1 MLTSYF
7 AGPIIQISIIRSNY
21 TRLNI
26 IAACTIIIIIPPF
39 DTRESSIYRPCSV
52 PFLAILQFP
61 LYIALTVVFIS
72 IVIVELII
80 ATACTTIILFFGF

>member
-7 AGPIIQISIIRSNY
+7 AGPIIQISIIRYNY

-52 PFLAILQFP
+52 PFLEFP

-80 ATACTTIILFFGF
+80 PTACTTIILFFSF